1 MGYTKVFQSRD
12 VLEHAGEA
20 EEGKLFDVESVIVV
34 VAVDEIVLEITLP
47 WVKAQSLW
55 VGKDLGILLCIS
67 LYDH

>member
-20 EEGKLFDVESVIVV
+20 KEGKLFDVESLTVV
-34 VAVDEIVLEITLP
+34 MTVDEIVFEIALL

-55 VGKDLGILLCIS
+55 VGKDLGILLCIF
-67 LYDH
+67 LYDY